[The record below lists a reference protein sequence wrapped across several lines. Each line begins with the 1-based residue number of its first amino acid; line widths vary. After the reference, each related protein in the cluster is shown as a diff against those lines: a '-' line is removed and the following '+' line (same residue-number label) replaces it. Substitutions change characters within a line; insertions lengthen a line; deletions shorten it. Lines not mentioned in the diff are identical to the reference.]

1 METNNLNTRRK
12 FISQLT
18 SGAIAAT
25 GITLVPQA
33 IQAHVGSNKLA
44 INLDS
49 LSTNGKVLD
58 TILKKLGKSE
68 HPLAYDM
75 SSVNPWGLM
84 WSNVYYITNK
94 ETGTPESELGVLNVL
109 RHHGMIFAMNDAT
122 IKKYNL
128 GEFFGFNDP
137 ITNKPAL
144 RNPYYTPEEGVFP
157 IPGLAGIKGL
167 QEKGA
172 KFFVCDMARK
182 VYSQFVGQKE
192 GVSPEEVY
200 KDLVIGTLPGIEAA
214 PSGVWA
220 LGRLAEN
227 KIAYIDASLG

>member
-1 METNNLNTRRK
+1 METKRLNTRRK

-18 SGAIAAT
+18 TGAVAT
-25 GITLVPQA
+25 AGLTLVPQA
-33 IQAHVGSNKLA
+33 IQAHAASNKPT
-44 INLDS
+44 INLNR
-49 LSTNGKVLD
+49 LSTNGVALD
-58 TILKKLGKSE
+58 TVLKRLGQSA

-75 SSVNPWGLM
+75 SSVNPWGLI

-94 ETGTPESELGVLNVL
+94 ETGTSESELGVLNVF

-128 GEFFGFNDP
+128 GEFLGFNDP
-137 ITNKPAL
+137 TTNKPAL
-144 RNPYYTPEEGVFP
+144 RNPYYTPEEGIFP
-157 IPGLAGIKGL
+157 LPGLAGIKGL

-192 GVSPEEVY
+192 GVDPEIVY
-200 KDLVIGTLPGIEAA
+200 KDFVNGTLQGIEAA

-227 KIAYIDASLG
+227 GIAYIDASIG